1 MSSLRQQ
8 SVRTR
13 ILDPPEN
20 AQLRTKEGRRQ
31 ADRALT
37 SARAVRAEKV
47 PQVRYCQR
55 HRPRC
60 ASLRPP
66 RTTIV
71 VVAAAAAAGPDVHC
85 NFFMYLL
92 SVPSQ
97 NSDGEGGGQ
106 DAEGAGRRRTGRD
119 RARTLST
126 MKRASGAT
134 ATMHLL
140 RQNVAPEAETER
152 RKAVLAAVDKSTE
165 KADALALSTNDAMQV
180 SPAFSFPRNGLR
192 VVASVAPEIQA
203 PCVDISALW
212 LND

>member
-1 MSSLRQQ
+1 MLEPFERRRFHKCDTAN
-8 SVRTR
+8 VIDLVVHPCARR
-13 ILDPPEN
+13 E
-20 AQLRTKEGRRQ
+20 QL
-31 ADRALT
+31 
-37 SARAVRAEKV
+37 
-47 PQVRYCQR
+47 
-55 HRPRC
+55 
-60 ASLRPP
+60 
-66 RTTIV
+66 
-71 VVAAAAAAGPDVHC
+71 
-85 NFFMYLL
+85 LL
-92 SVPSQ
+92 SSPLPPPPVLMFTATSICFFIYLPRVPSQ

-152 RKAVLAAVDKSTE
+152 RKAALAAVDKSTE